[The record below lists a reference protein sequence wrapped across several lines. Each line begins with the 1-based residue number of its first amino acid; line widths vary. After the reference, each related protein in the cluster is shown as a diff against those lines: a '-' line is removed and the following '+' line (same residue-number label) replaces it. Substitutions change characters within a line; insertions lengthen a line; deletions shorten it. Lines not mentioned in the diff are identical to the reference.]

1 MDLPQGFRWVRAPD
15 DACYAALHRD
25 LPDAAVRSLWAA
37 GSPLGADTVGTGGGR
52 GSVVALEEC
61 GLRLVAR
68 DLRRGGLLRRLLP
81 DRFLD
86 SRRSLRELLVLERL
100 RAAGVG
106 ALEPV
111 AVLVHWR
118 GPFARQRL
126 VTRRFEGARPLLD
139 LLAAVPG
146 LRREAIRGAGRVVG
160 AAFAAGLRHP
170 DLHPENVLATVRDG
184 DVEVRL
190 CDLDRASV
198 DGRPVP
204 TSARTSMLTRMVRFT
219 VKHRARLP
227 VRPSRSDQLRF
238 LRAFLEPA
246 AARATYRAVAD
257 RLARQLRRR
266 RYS

>member
-15 DACYAALHRD
+15 DACHAVLHRD
-25 LPDAAVRSLWAA
+25 LPDAAVHSLWGA
-37 GSPLGADTVGTGGGR
+37 GTPLGADTVGTGGGR
-52 GSVVALEEC
+52 GSIVALEDS

-68 DLRRGGLLRRLLP
+68 DLRRGGLLRRVLP

-86 SRRSLRELLVLERL
+86 PRRSLRELLVLERL
-100 RAAGVG
+100 RSAGVRC
-106 ALEPV
+106 LEPV
-111 AVLVHWR
+111 AVLVQRR

-126 VTRRFEGARPLLD
+126 VTRRFEGALPLLD
-139 LLAAVPG
+139 LMAGMPA
-146 LRREAIRGAGRVVG
+146 LRRGAVREAGAVVG
-160 AAFAAGLRHP
+160 AAFEAGLRHP
-170 DLHPENVLATVRDG
+170 DLHPENVLAAVRDG
-184 DVEVRL
+184 AVEVRL
-190 CDLDRASV
+190 CDLDRASAE
-198 DGRPVP
+198 GRPVP
-204 TSARTSMLTRMVRFT
+204 PAARTAMLTRMVRFT

-227 VRPSRSDQLRF
+227 TRPTRSDQLRF